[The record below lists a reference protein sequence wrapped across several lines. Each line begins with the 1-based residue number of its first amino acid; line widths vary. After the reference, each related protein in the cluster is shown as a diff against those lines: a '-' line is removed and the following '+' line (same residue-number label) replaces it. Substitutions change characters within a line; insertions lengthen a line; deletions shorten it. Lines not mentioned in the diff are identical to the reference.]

1 MSIKD
6 ALTNII
12 DDLSEHL
19 DEADKIDTQ
28 AHGWKSANKRLRKA
42 TLEARESLKAL
53 KAQSMD
59 LER

>member
-28 AHGWKSANKRLRKA
+28 AHGL
-42 TLEARESLKAL
+42 SLIHI
-53 KAQSMD
+53 
-59 LER
+59 